1 LLSLLTLQAFSQSP
15 SQPISGYDE
24 VSGYFSTGGGSLSE
38 QAQASRA
45 AQIGQPVKDT
55 DTPTLPIG
63 THYYGAMTSQQPSR
77 VQNQTV
83 AVSPIVNVIVPA
95 KIPSAGIAKVSGI
108 WSLKLNDN
116 TSRKVALT
124 LFQNGDAVYGTGNIN
139 LDANTSMKA
148 AASGTV
154 TGDKVILDIVSSGKV
169 SLYRI
174 SMTISGDSAT
184 GTYTAFSPGLPP
196 STGTAEG
203 LWSVS

>member
-1 LLSLLTLQAFSQSP
+1 M
-15 SQPISGYDE
+15 
-24 VSGYFSTGGGSLSE
+24 
-38 QAQASRA
+38 
-45 AQIGQPVKDT
+45 KDT

-63 THYYGAMTSQQPSR
+63 THYYGAMTSQQSSR

-95 KIPSAGIAKVSGI
+95 KIPSSGIAKVSGI

-139 LDANTSMKA
+139 LDANTTMKA

-174 SMTISGDSAT
+174 SMTIGEDSAT